1 MSKHLKRFFGVF
13 LAVCMAISPVY
24 VFADR
29 KSVINISTLTVDNT
43 GLATVIGNV
52 TNAGANTQVTCLA
65 MTSED
70 LESTD
75 KIFGIDQLPCGNNG
89 TFLVKFRI
97 PYRFANQK
105 GYFRFGTDADA
116 DSVYLT
122 GTYVADSIVN
132 GGNVIYYKFGDKYYD
147 LLDEN
152 ATSNAYLVAENAMA
166 SAEVNKIKL
175 RYYYQTAR
183 RVDCGV

>member
-1 MSKHLKRFFGVF
+1 MIDTSKTEISLTLSLTIWRYPSRF
-13 LAVCMAISPVY
+13 SHY
-24 VFADR
+24 
-29 KSVINISTLTVDNT
+29 TLPDTVSLYT
-43 GLATVIGNV
+43 
-52 TNAGANTQVTCLA
+52 
-65 MTSED
+65 
-70 LESTD
+70 
-75 KIFGIDQLPCGNNG
+75 P
-89 TFLVKFRI
+89 
-97 PYRFANQK
+97 
-105 GYFRFGTDADA
+105 

-132 GGNVIYYKFGDKYYD
+132 GGNVIYYKLGDKYYD